1 MIDYT
6 TNGETLESLEAYK
19 READLTE
26 AFQKAGMSESLAKAA
41 AVGITCDS
49 PDLLKRAV
57 DRHLAYEWE
66 KRKHELETQ
75 EKQKKEHERQQKQP
89 GEQMNSQDLKA
100 LELEVMQSMGILPDQ
115 DNQEPDL
122 FMQGFTADLN
132 TPFRRR

>member
-26 AFQKAGMSESLAKAA
+26 AFLKAGMSETLAKAA

-57 DRHLAYEWE
+57 DRHQAYEWE
-66 KRKHELETQ
+66 KRKHELEEQ
-75 EKQKKEHERQQKQP
+75 EKQKKEHERQQKQQ
-89 GEQMNSQDLKA
+89 GEQISSQDVKN
-100 LELEVMQSMGILPDQ
+100 LELEVMQSMGVLPDQ
-115 DNQEPDL
+115 DDQESDPFL
-122 FMQGFTADLN
+122 QGFGFN
-132 TPFRRR
+132 PY